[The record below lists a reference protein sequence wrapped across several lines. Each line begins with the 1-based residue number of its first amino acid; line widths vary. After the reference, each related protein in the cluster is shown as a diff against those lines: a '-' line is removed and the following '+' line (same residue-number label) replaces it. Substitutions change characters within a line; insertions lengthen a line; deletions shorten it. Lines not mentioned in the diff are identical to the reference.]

1 MKEIMDIFVDSAAPL
16 LGAIGTTVLMAVIAG
31 VGALVIGT
39 LIAAARISPIPV
51 LRGAAFAYVQFFVNV
66 PLLVLLILAV
76 FALPDAGIIMPL
88 APTTVVVL
96 ALYEAAYV
104 AEAVRSGVN
113 TVGSG
118 QIEASRALGF
128 TLGQTLRLVVIP
140 QSLRAAVQPLGN
152 VMIALT
158 MNTALAAAVGVVELT
173 SAANKLN
180 LVEAQPILIFTAA
193 GLVYMVLALV
203 IGLGAGRIERKVAI
217 LR

>member
-1 MKEIMDIFVDSAAPL
+1 MDIFVDSAGPL
-16 LGAIGTTVLMAVIAG
+16 FAALGTTVVMALVAG
-31 VGALVIGT
+31 VGALVVGT

-76 FALPDAGIIMPL
+76 FALPDAGIMMPL
-88 APTTVVVL
+88 APTAVVVL

-104 AEAVRSGVN
+104 AEAIRSGVN
-113 TVGSG
+113 TVAHG

-128 TLGQTLRLVVIP
+128 TIGQTLRLVVLP

-173 SAANKLN
+173 AAANKLN

-193 GLVYMVLALV
+193 GIVYMLLALI

-217 LR
+217 VR

>member
-1 MKEIMDIFVDSAAPL
+1 MDIFVDSVGPL
-16 LGAIGTTVLMAVIAG
+16 LSAIGTTVLMAVIAG
-31 VGALVIGT
+31 VGALVLGT

-88 APTTVVVL
+88 APTAVIVL

-113 TVGSG
+113 TVGNG
-118 QIEASRALGF
+118 QVEASRALGF

-180 LVEAQPILIFTAA
+180 LVEAQPILIFAAA
-193 GLVYMVLALV
+193 GLVYMALVLV